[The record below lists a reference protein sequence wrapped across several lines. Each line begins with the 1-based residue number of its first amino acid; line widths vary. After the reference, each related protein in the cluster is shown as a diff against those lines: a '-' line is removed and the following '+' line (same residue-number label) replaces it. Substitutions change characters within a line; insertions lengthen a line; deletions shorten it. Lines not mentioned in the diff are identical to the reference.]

1 MRPEPLT
8 DRRLAAMGT
17 EIRVACTGPTASRR
31 SQRALAAIRRVERHL
46 TRFDPASELSRLN
59 ADPRAEVPASAV
71 LRDGVR
77 SALWAARHSD
87 GLVDPT
93 LLGDLE
99 RAGYRTSMAG
109 ARRPGPVAVPQP
121 RPVGPAHASP
131 AAAWMDIGVDDDA
144 GTISRPPGVRLDL
157 GGTGKGHAADLAAR
171 ALDGAPRWIVDCGG
185 DLRVGGSAGEQEVHV
200 ARPGAS
206 PGDAP
211 LATLRLAGGAVAT
224 SATHARRWAAA
235 DGGVAHHLLDPST
248 GEPAW
253 TGLVQVT
260 ALAGS
265 VLVAETLAKSA
276 LLRGPEGARELLR
289 LHGGILVHDDGDV
302 EHVGP
307 VPFAT
312 PLEAL
317 R

>member
-1 MRPEPLT
+1 
-8 DRRLAAMGT
+8 MGT

-59 ADPRAEVPASAV
+59 ADPRDAVPASAV

-99 RAGYRTSMAG
+99 RAGYRTSITGTRRNGPTAAPVPYP
-109 ARRPGPVAVPQP
+109 AR
-121 RPVGPAHASP
+121 PAQSSP

-185 DLRVGGSAGEQEVHV
+185 DLRVGGTDGEEEIHV
-200 ARPGAS
+200 ARPGAN

-211 LATLRLAGGAVAT
+211 LAILRLADGAVAT
-224 SATHARRWAAA
+224 SATHARRWTAS

-265 VLVAETLAKSA
+265 VLAAETFAKSA
-276 LLRGPEGARELLR
+276 LLRGAEGARQLLR
-289 LHGGILVHDDGDV
+289 VHGGILVHDDGAV

-307 VPFAT
+307 LPLAT
-312 PLEAL
+312 AEEIL